1 MFERYTEKARRII
14 FFARYEASE
23 FGSPCIE
30 TEHLLLGLLREDK
43 ALANRFLPSNDSVAS
58 IRQRIRALT
67 PVREK
72 ISTSVDLPLSHES
85 KRVLAYSAE
94 EAETL
99 KHRHIGPEHLLLGL
113 LREENSLAANLL
125 RERGLSI
132 ERVREDLGA
141 RGADS
146 PASPGNALQIK
157 LLKYLES
164 HHNEL
169 RVSAAGP
176 HIYVGLPH
184 DARHSCS
191 SKFFRLPTASLKCAS
206 ASTNISPWDFVTF
219 GCSTPAPATSTSQH
233 TKPVSTN
240 SREPFCA
247 PKTPLWNS
255 LSPKFS
261 HNFTLVRLS
270 RVALN
275 DKIVV

>member
-23 FGSPCIE
+23 FGSPTIE
-30 TEHLLLGLLREDK
+30 AEHLLLGLLREDK

-67 PVREK
+67 PLREK

-94 EAETL
+94 EGEKL
-99 KHRHIGPEHLLLGL
+99 KQRYIGPEHLLLGL
-113 LREENSLAANLL
+113 LREEDSLAANLL

-132 ERVREDLGA
+132 ERVREDLRV

-146 PASPGNALQIK
+146 PAIPGNALQAR

-176 HIYVGLPH
+176 HIYVGLP
-184 DARHSCS
+184 
-191 SKFFRLPTASLKCAS
+191 TA
-206 ASTNISPWDFVTF
+206 
-219 GCSTPAPATSTSQH
+219 APFLLFQI
-233 TKPVSTN
+233 
-240 SREPFCA
+240 
-247 PKTPLWNS
+247 
-255 LSPKFS
+255 LSPGDRFTEVRQAIDEHLAVGVQYVWLFDPGRGHVYIATHESGFHEFKGTVLRTENPVLELPLAEVFS
-261 HNFTLVRLS
+261 
-270 RVALN
+270 
-275 DKIVV
+275 